1 MWFQPTNL
9 NGFFIN
15 FNFPYKIFFN
25 IRHTRK
31 VITDFV
37 SSRENSIYIMNL
49 CHMVSI
55 LSDSLIYCCGGLLP
69 LLASATS
76 KNFTNDVLE
85 PCGGMTLDAGFSFL
99 NRILNIVDIIA
110 FATSMNFSSVEQHR
124 NMSGGG
130 VLRQCI
136 RLGELILLYTESLWK

>member
-1 MWFQPTNL
+1 
-9 NGFFIN
+9 
-15 FNFPYKIFFN
+15 
-25 IRHTRK
+25 
-31 VITDFV
+31 
-37 SSRENSIYIMNL
+37 
-49 CHMVSI
+49 MVSI

-110 FATSMNFSSVEQHR
+110 FATSMNFRRLNNIGICLVVEYYG
-124 NMSGGG
+124 N
-130 VLRQCI
+130 VFD
-136 RLGELILLYTESLWK
+136 